1 MAKNNRV
8 SIMGNRSH
16 DKKSGVERYTYTEI
30 QFPRDHKPDINDKYQ
45 DLTNRYIY
53 MDIKCTAISYADRTH
68 KYHVR
73 KYHAHKYHK
82 TLSGKVFE
90 LPKRSSSWVGEGSR
104 HEVSLDQQWWF
115 C

>member
-68 KYHVR
+68 TNIMYANITRTNITKLYQA
-73 KYHAHKYHK
+73 KS
-82 TLSGKVFE
+82 LSFPREAV
-90 LPKRSSSWVGEGSR
+90 VG
-104 HEVSLDQQWWF
+104 
-115 C
+115 